1 MKEDNITNDLKNFL
15 MGKFDPK
22 SHPEFD
28 VLDKKYHNKSEMY
41 LHKLT
46 IASFL
51 KMRMQLEK
59 DGISLTIVSGTRNFY
74 TKKYLGTEI

>member
-28 VLDKKYHNKSEMY
+28 VLDKKYHNKPEMY

-46 IASFL
+46 IEAFI
-51 KMRMQLEK
+51 KMREA
-59 DGISLTIVSGTRNFY
+59 S
-74 TKKYLGTEI
+74 